1 METIKSERL
10 WPCLAMCPSHDN
22 CDCVSGE
29 ERGNTENDKDPVD
42 MEAEIKNV
50 KLRFCETGRRD
61 TL

>member
-1 METIKSERL
+1 
-10 WPCLAMCPSHDN
+10 MCPSHDN

-42 MEAEIKNV
+42 MEAEIKNM